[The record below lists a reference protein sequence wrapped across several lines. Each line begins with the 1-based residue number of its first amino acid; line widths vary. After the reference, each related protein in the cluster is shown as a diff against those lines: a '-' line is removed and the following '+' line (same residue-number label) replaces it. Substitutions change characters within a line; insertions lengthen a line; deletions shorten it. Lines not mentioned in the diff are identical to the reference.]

1 MLKKI
6 RSKTEIRN
14 LQLKIEDFS
23 NLICTTFRLKNKNI
37 FTSPEA
43 NRINSTASNSDL
55 DYPIISTTSRI
66 NKPKIQLNTQQNFFN
81 KKNLKII
88 PTSGN
93 IPNILQNSKK
103 ILFTL
108 KKTMKKIKDK
118 KREQFNEFLN
128 QTFVF
133 YDTSKD
139 KLVKTV
145 PKFKPNE
152 TKLLLPEN
160 SKNKNKFKELRFK
173 IHNTIKQNTLPLC
186 NNYITKAHLFNEKL
200 LEYYRSENHINL
212 LKNFKKGFKFNV
224 NIENHPRIKMYTDIG
239 DIEKESES
247 KKVNFKKVFTPE
259 EQKLIMLDTAYYFQ
273 RDNPNIF
280 TNVNIIKKKNLADRI
295 QDEEE
300 EHQVKKILNDFLNKK
315 NRNKLKNS
323 KMDIT
328 YNDMLRGVS
337 DSTVTKINKILSSK
351 EMKNLSSKKIENLDL
366 NDFSP
371 DKTDDNAFSKISKNN
386 KNFDFFNIYK
396 LNLLESNKE
405 AEKLRNIDKEHLDKE
420 NLFKFNIESRLK
432 KCERKINLISKDKSL
447 VKRAKENMYY
457 DKTKDE
463 KNEFNIET
471 KAMAIEKNIEYNS
484 KHRRKMRELSK
495 INRKNILDNKKDGF
509 EEDDNE
515 ENKKKKNNNILSK
528 KKDKKLI
535 NYYINKIKVNYKQQ

>member
-93 IPNILQNSKK
+93 SPNILQNSKK

-118 KREQFNEFLN
+118 KREKFNEFLN

-212 LKNFKKGFKFNV
+212 LKNFKKSFKFNS
-224 NIENHPRIKMYTDIG
+224 NLENHPRVKMYTDIG

-247 KKVNFKKVFTPE
+247 KKVNFKKVFSPE

-273 RDNPNIF
+273 RDNPSIF

-295 QDEEE
+295 QDEDE
-300 EHQVKKILNDFLNKK
+300 EHQIKNILNELLNKK
-315 NRNKLKNS
+315 NRNKLKNFRKGNGYNS
-323 KMDIT
+323 LFRDI
-328 YNDMLRGVS
+328 S
-337 DSTVTKINKILSSK
+337 DSTMAKINKILSSK
-351 EMKNLSSKKIENLDL
+351 EMKNLNAKKIENLDL
-366 NDFSP
+366 NDFSQN
-371 DKTDDNAFSKISKNN
+371 KEDNNGFSKISKNN
-386 KNFDFFNIYK
+386 KNFDFLNIYK

-405 AEKLRNIDKEHLDKE
+405 AEKLRKIDKENLDKE
-420 NLFKFNIESRLK
+420 NLFKFNVENRLK
-432 KCERKINLISKDKSL
+432 KCEREINMISRDKAL
-447 VKRAKENMYY
+447 KKRAKEKIYY
-457 DKTKDE
+457 DRTKDE
-463 KNEFNIET
+463 KNEFNILT
-471 KAMAIEKNIEYNS
+471 KHNLVIEFIEKF
-484 KHRRKMRELSK
+484 RRKLRDFNE
-495 INRKNILDNKKDGF
+495 INKKNILDNKKSVI
-509 EEDDNE
+509 EEDENE
-515 ENKKKKNNNILSK
+515 ENIKKKKKNNNILADNK
-528 KKDKKLI
+528 EKKLI
-535 NYYINKIKVNYKQQ
+535 NHYINKIKINYKQQ

>member
-93 IPNILQNSKK
+93 SPNILQNSKK

-118 KREQFNEFLN
+118 KMEKFNEFLN

-145 PKFKPNE
+145 PKFKPKE

-212 LKNFKKGFKFNV
+212 LKNFKKSFKFNS
-224 NIENHPRIKMYTDIG
+224 NLENHPRVKMYTDIG

-273 RDNPNIF
+273 RDNPSIF

-295 QDEEE
+295 QDEDE
-300 EHQVKKILNDFLNKK
+300 EHQIKNILNELLNKK
-315 NRNKLKNS
+315 NRNKLKNFRKGNGYNS
-323 KMDIT
+323 LFRDI
-328 YNDMLRGVS
+328 S
-337 DSTVTKINKILSSK
+337 DSTMAKINKILSSK
-351 EMKNLSSKKIENLDL
+351 EMKNLNAKKIENLDL

-371 DKTDDNAFSKISKNN
+371 NKEDNNGFSKISKNN

-405 AEKLRNIDKEHLDKE
+405 AEKLRKIDKENLDKE
-420 NLFKFNIESRLK
+420 NLFKFNVENRLK
-432 KCERKINLISKDKSL
+432 KCEREINMISRDKAL
-447 VKRAKENMYY
+447 KKRAKEKIYY
-457 DKTKDE
+457 DRTKDE
-463 KNEFNIET
+463 KNEFNILT
-471 KAMAIEKNIEYNS
+471 KHNLVIEFIEKF
-484 KHRRKMRELSK
+484 RRKLRDFNE
-495 INRKNILDNKKDGF
+495 INKKNILDNKKSVI

-515 ENKKKKNNNILSK
+515 ENGKKKKKNNNILADNK
-528 KKDKKLI
+528 EKKLI
-535 NYYINKIKVNYKQQ
+535 NHYINKIKINYKQQ

>member
-93 IPNILQNSKK
+93 SPNILQNSKK

-118 KREQFNEFLN
+118 KREKFNEFLN

-212 LKNFKKGFKFNV
+212 LKNFKKSFKFNS
-224 NIENHPRIKMYTDIG
+224 NLENHPRVKMYTDIG

-247 KKVNFKKVFTPE
+247 KKVNFKKVFSPE

-273 RDNPNIF
+273 RDNPSIF

-295 QDEEE
+295 QDEDE
-300 EHQVKKILNDFLNKK
+300 EHQIKNILNELLNKK
-315 NRNKLKNS
+315 NRNKLKNFRKGNGYNS
-323 KMDIT
+323 LFRDI
-328 YNDMLRGVS
+328 S
-337 DSTVTKINKILSSK
+337 DSTMAKIKKILSSK
-351 EMKNLSSKKIENLDL
+351 EMKNLNAKKIENLDL

-371 DKTDDNAFSKISKNN
+371 NKEDNNGFSKISKNN

-405 AEKLRNIDKEHLDKE
+405 AEKLRKIDKENLDKE
-420 NLFKFNIESRLK
+420 NLFKFNVENRLK
-432 KCERKINLISKDKSL
+432 KCEREINMISRDKAL
-447 VKRAKENMYY
+447 KKRAKEKIYY
-457 DKTKDE
+457 DRTKDE
-463 KNEFNIET
+463 KNEFNILT
-471 KAMAIEKNIEYNS
+471 KHNLVIEFIEKF
-484 KHRRKMRELSK
+484 RRKLRDFNE
-495 INRKNILDNKKDGF
+495 INKKNILDNKKSVI

-515 ENKKKKNNNILSK
+515 ENGKKKKKNNNILADNK
-528 KKDKKLI
+528 EKKLI
-535 NYYINKIKVNYKQQ
+535 NHYINKIKINYKQQ

>member
-93 IPNILQNSKK
+93 SPNILQNSKK

-212 LKNFKKGFKFNV
+212 LKNFKKSFKFNS
-224 NIENHPRIKMYTDIG
+224 NLENHPRVKMYTDIG

-447 VKRAKENMYY
+447 VKRAKEKMYY

>member
-93 IPNILQNSKK
+93 SPNILQNSKK

-118 KREQFNEFLN
+118 KREKFNEFLN

-212 LKNFKKGFKFNV
+212 LKNFKKSFKFNS
-224 NIENHPRIKMYTDIG
+224 NLENHPRVKMYTDIG

-247 KKVNFKKVFTPE
+247 KKVNFKKVFSPE

-273 RDNPNIF
+273 RDNPSIF

-295 QDEEE
+295 QDEDE
-300 EHQVKKILNDFLNKK
+300 EHQIKNILNELLNKK
-315 NRNKLKNS
+315 NRNKLKNFRKGNGYNS
-323 KMDIT
+323 LFRDI
-328 YNDMLRGVS
+328 S
-337 DSTVTKINKILSSK
+337 DSTMAKINKILSSK
-351 EMKNLSSKKIENLDL
+351 EMKNLNAKKIENLDL

-371 DKTDDNAFSKISKNN
+371 NKEDNNGFSKISKNN

-405 AEKLRNIDKEHLDKE
+405 AEKLRKIDKENLDKE
-420 NLFKFNIESRLK
+420 NLFKFNVENRLK
-432 KCERKINLISKDKSL
+432 KCEREINMISRDKAL
-447 VKRAKENMYY
+447 KKRAKEKIYY
-457 DKTKDE
+457 DRTKDE
-463 KNEFNIET
+463 KNEFNILT
-471 KAMAIEKNIEYNS
+471 KHNLVIEFIEKF
-484 KHRRKMRELSK
+484 RRKLRDFNE
-495 INRKNILDNKKDGF
+495 INKKNILDNKKSVI

-515 ENKKKKNNNILSK
+515 ENGKNKKKNNNILADNK
-528 KKDKKLI
+528 EKKLI
-535 NYYINKIKVNYKQQ
+535 NHYINKIKINYKQQ

>member
-93 IPNILQNSKK
+93 SPNILQNSKK

-212 LKNFKKGFKFNV
+212 LKNFKKSFKFNS
-224 NIENHPRIKMYTDIG
+224 NLENHPRVKMYTDIG

-247 KKVNFKKVFTPE
+247 KKVNFKKVFSPE

-273 RDNPNIF
+273 RDNPSIF

-295 QDEEE
+295 QDEDE
-300 EHQVKKILNDFLNKK
+300 EHQIKNILNELLNKK
-315 NRNKLKNS
+315 NRNKLKNFRKGNGYNS
-323 KMDIT
+323 LFRDI
-328 YNDMLRGVS
+328 S
-337 DSTVTKINKILSSK
+337 DSTIAKINKILSSK
-351 EMKNLSSKKIENLDL
+351 EMKKLNAKKIENLDL

-371 DKTDDNAFSKISKNN
+371 NKEDNNGFSKISKNN

-405 AEKLRNIDKEHLDKE
+405 AEKLRKIDKENLDKE
-420 NLFKFNIESRLK
+420 NLFKFNVENRLK
-432 KCERKINLISKDKSL
+432 KCEREINMISRDKAL
-447 VKRAKENMYY
+447 KKRAKEKIYY
-457 DKTKDE
+457 DRTKDE
-463 KNEFNIET
+463 KNEFNILT
-471 KAMAIEKNIEYNS
+471 KHNLVIEFIEKF
-484 KHRRKMRELSK
+484 RRKLRDFNE
-495 INRKNILDNKKDGF
+495 INKKNILDNKKSVI

-515 ENKKKKNNNILSK
+515 ENGKKKKKNNNILADNK
-528 KKDKKLI
+528 EKKLI
-535 NYYINKIKVNYKQQ
+535 NHYINKIKINYKQQ

>member
-93 IPNILQNSKK
+93 SPNILQNSKK

-118 KREQFNEFLN
+118 KMEKFNEFLN

-212 LKNFKKGFKFNV
+212 LKNFKKSFKFNS
-224 NIENHPRIKMYTDIG
+224 NLENHPRVKMYTDIG

-273 RDNPNIF
+273 RDNPSIF

-295 QDEEE
+295 QDEDE
-300 EHQVKKILNDFLNKK
+300 EHQIKNILNELLNKK
-315 NRNKLKNS
+315 NRNKLKNFRKGNGYNS
-323 KMDIT
+323 LFRDI
-328 YNDMLRGVS
+328 S
-337 DSTVTKINKILSSK
+337 DSTMAKINKILSSK
-351 EMKNLSSKKIENLDL
+351 EMKNLNAKKIENLDL

-371 DKTDDNAFSKISKNN
+371 NKEDNNGFSKISKNN

-405 AEKLRNIDKEHLDKE
+405 AEILRKIDKENLDKE
-420 NLFKFNIESRLK
+420 NLFKFNVENRLK
-432 KCERKINLISKDKSL
+432 KCEREINMISRDKAL
-447 VKRAKENMYY
+447 KKRAKEKIYY
-457 DKTKDE
+457 DRTKDE
-463 KNEFNIET
+463 KNEFNILT
-471 KAMAIEKNIEYNS
+471 KHNLVIEFIEKF
-484 KHRRKMRELSK
+484 RRKLRDFNE
-495 INRKNILDNKKDGF
+495 INKKNILDNKKSVI

-515 ENKKKKNNNILSK
+515 ENGKKKKKNNNILADNK
-528 KKDKKLI
+528 EKKLI
-535 NYYINKIKVNYKQQ
+535 NHYINKIKINYKQQ

>member
-93 IPNILQNSKK
+93 CPNILQNSKK

-108 KKTMKKIKDK
+108 QKTMKKIKDK

-145 PKFKPNE
+145 PKFKPKE

-212 LKNFKKGFKFNV
+212 LKNFKKSFKFNS
-224 NIENHPRIKMYTDIG
+224 NLENHPRVKMYTDIG

-247 KKVNFKKVFTPE
+247 KKVNFKKVFSPE

-273 RDNPNIF
+273 RDNPSIF

-295 QDEEE
+295 QDEDE
-300 EHQVKKILNDFLNKK
+300 EHQIKNILNELLNKK
-315 NRNKLKNS
+315 NRNKLKNFRKGNGYNS
-323 KMDIT
+323 LFRDI
-328 YNDMLRGVS
+328 S
-337 DSTVTKINKILSSK
+337 DSIMAKINKILSSK
-351 EMKNLSSKKIENLDL
+351 EMKNLNAKKIENLDL

-371 DKTDDNAFSKISKNN
+371 NKEDNNGFSKISKNN

-405 AEKLRNIDKEHLDKE
+405 AEKLRKIDKENLDKE
-420 NLFKFNIESRLK
+420 NLFKFNVENRLK
-432 KCERKINLISKDKSL
+432 KCEREINMISRDKAL
-447 VKRAKENMYY
+447 KKRAKEKIYY
-457 DKTKDE
+457 DRTKDE
-463 KNEFNIET
+463 KNEFNILT
-471 KAMAIEKNIEYNS
+471 KHNLVIEFIEKF
-484 KHRRKMRELSK
+484 RRKLRDFNE
-495 INRKNILDNKKDGF
+495 INKKNILDNKKSVI
-509 EEDDNE
+509 EEDENE
-515 ENKKKKNNNILSK
+515 ENIKKKKKNNNILADNK
-528 KKDKKLI
+528 EKKLI
-535 NYYINKIKVNYKQQ
+535 NHYINKIKINYKQQ

>member
-93 IPNILQNSKK
+93 SPNILQNSKK

-118 KREQFNEFLN
+118 KREKFNEFLN

-200 LEYYRSENHINL
+200 LEYYRSENHIKL
-212 LKNFKKGFKFNV
+212 LKNFKKSFKFNS
-224 NIENHPRIKMYTDIG
+224 NLENHPRVKMYTDIG

-273 RDNPNIF
+273 RDNPSIF

-295 QDEEE
+295 QDEDE
-300 EHQVKKILNDFLNKK
+300 EHQIKNILNELLNKK
-315 NRNKLKNS
+315 NRNKLKNFRKGNGYNS
-323 KMDIT
+323 LFRDI
-328 YNDMLRGVS
+328 S
-337 DSTVTKINKILSSK
+337 DSTMAKINKILSSK
-351 EMKNLSSKKIENLDL
+351 EMKNLNAKKIENLDL

-371 DKTDDNAFSKISKNN
+371 NKEDNNGFSKISKNS
-386 KNFDFFNIYK
+386 KNFDFLNIYK

-405 AEKLRNIDKEHLDKE
+405 AEKLRKIDKENLDKE
-420 NLFKFNIESRLK
+420 NLFKFNVENRLK
-432 KCERKINLISKDKSL
+432 KCEREINMISRDKAL
-447 VKRAKENMYY
+447 KKRAKEKIYY
-457 DKTKDE
+457 DRPKDE
-463 KNEFNIET
+463 KNEFNILT
-471 KAMAIEKNIEYNS
+471 KHNLVIEFIEKF
-484 KHRRKMRELSK
+484 RRKLRDFNE
-495 INRKNILDNKKDGF
+495 INKKNILDNKKSVI
-509 EEDDNE
+509 EEDENE
-515 ENKKKKNNNILSK
+515 ENGKKKKKNNNILADNK
-528 KKDKKLI
+528 EKKLI
-535 NYYINKIKVNYKQQ
+535 NHYINKIKINYKQQ

>member
-6 RSKTEIRN
+6 RSKTELKN
-14 LQLKIEDFS
+14 LKLKIDDFS
-23 NLICTTFRLKNKNI
+23 NLICNTFRLKNKNI
-37 FTSPEA
+37 FTSSEA
-43 NRINSTASNSDL
+43 NKINSTASNSNL
-55 DYPIISTTSRI
+55 LYPIISSTPRI
-66 NKPKIQLNTQQNFFN
+66 NKPKIQLNTQENFYN
-81 KKNLKII
+81 TKKLKIF
-88 PTSGN
+88 PSTESSS
-93 IPNILQNSKK
+93 NILHNSKK
-103 ILFTL
+103 ILFTV
-108 KKTMKKIKDK
+108 KKTMQKIKDK
-118 KREQFNEFLN
+118 KRKKFEEFLN

-133 YDTSKD
+133 YEINKN
-139 KLVKTV
+139 KFHKTL
-145 PKFKPNE
+145 PKFKPKE
-152 TKLLLPEN
+152 TKLLLQEN

-212 LKNFKKGFKFNV
+212 LKNFKKGFKFNM

-323 KMDIT
+323 KMDIS

>member
-43 NRINSTASNSDL
+43 NRINSTASNSGL

-93 IPNILQNSKK
+93 SPNILQNSKK

-145 PKFKPNE
+145 PKFKPKE

-212 LKNFKKGFKFNV
+212 LKNFKKSFKFNS
-224 NIENHPRIKMYTDIG
+224 NLENHPRVKMYTDIG

-247 KKVNFKKVFTPE
+247 KKVNFKKVFSPE

-273 RDNPNIF
+273 RDNPSIF

-295 QDEEE
+295 QDEDE
-300 EHQVKKILNDFLNKK
+300 EHQIKNILNELLNKK
-315 NRNKLKNS
+315 NRNKLKNFRKGNGYNS
-323 KMDIT
+323 LFRDI
-328 YNDMLRGVS
+328 S
-337 DSTVTKINKILSSK
+337 DSTMAKINKILSSK
-351 EMKNLSSKKIENLDL
+351 EMKNLNAKKIENLDL

-371 DKTDDNAFSKISKNN
+371 NKEDNNGFSKISKNN
-386 KNFDFFNIYK
+386 KNFDFLNIYK

-405 AEKLRNIDKEHLDKE
+405 AEKLRKIDKENLDKE
-420 NLFKFNIESRLK
+420 NLFKFNVENRLK
-432 KCERKINLISKDKSL
+432 KCEREINMISRDKAL
-447 VKRAKENMYY
+447 KKRAKEKIYY
-457 DKTKDE
+457 DRTKDE
-463 KNEFNIET
+463 KNEFNILT
-471 KAMAIEKNIEYNS
+471 KHNLVIEFIEKF
-484 KHRRKMRELSK
+484 RRKLRDFNE
-495 INRKNILDNKKDGF
+495 INKKNILDNKKSVI

-515 ENKKKKNNNILSK
+515 ENGKKKKKNNNILADNK
-528 KKDKKLI
+528 EKKLI
-535 NYYINKIKVNYKQQ
+535 NHYINKIKINYKQQ

>member
-43 NRINSTASNSDL
+43 NKINSTASNSDL

-93 IPNILQNSKK
+93 SPNILQNSKK

-212 LKNFKKGFKFNV
+212 LKNFKKSFKFNS
-224 NIENHPRIKMYTDIG
+224 NLENHPRVKMYTDIG

-247 KKVNFKKVFTPE
+247 KKVNFKKVFSPE

-273 RDNPNIF
+273 RDNPSIF

-295 QDEEE
+295 QDEDE
-300 EHQVKKILNDFLNKK
+300 EHQIKNILNELLNKK
-315 NRNKLKNS
+315 NRNKLKNFRKGNGYNS
-323 KMDIT
+323 LFRDI
-328 YNDMLRGVS
+328 S
-337 DSTVTKINKILSSK
+337 DSTMAKINKILSSK
-351 EMKNLSSKKIENLDL
+351 EMKNLNAKKIENLDL

-371 DKTDDNAFSKISKNN
+371 NKEDNNGFSKISKNN
-386 KNFDFFNIYK
+386 KNFDFLNIYK

-405 AEKLRNIDKEHLDKE
+405 AEKLRKIDKENLDKE
-420 NLFKFNIESRLK
+420 NLFKFNVENRLK
-432 KCERKINLISKDKSL
+432 KCEREINMISRDKAL
-447 VKRAKENMYY
+447 KKRAKEKIYY
-457 DKTKDE
+457 DRTKDE
-463 KNEFNIET
+463 KNEFNILT
-471 KAMAIEKNIEYNS
+471 KHNLVIEFIEKF
-484 KHRRKMRELSK
+484 RRKLRDFNE
-495 INRKNILDNKKDGF
+495 INKKNILDNKKSVI
-509 EEDDNE
+509 EEDENE
-515 ENKKKKNNNILSK
+515 ENGKKKKKNNNILADNK
-528 KKDKKLI
+528 EKKLI
-535 NYYINKIKVNYKQQ
+535 NHYINKIKINYKQQ

>member
-43 NRINSTASNSDL
+43 NKINSTASNSDL

-93 IPNILQNSKK
+93 SPNILQNSKK

-212 LKNFKKGFKFNV
+212 LKNFKKSFKFNS
-224 NIENHPRIKMYTDIG
+224 NLENHPRVKMYTDIG

-247 KKVNFKKVFTPE
+247 KKVNFKKVFSPE

-273 RDNPNIF
+273 RDNPSIF

-295 QDEEE
+295 QDEDE
-300 EHQVKKILNDFLNKK
+300 EHQIKNILNELLNKK
-315 NRNKLKNS
+315 NRNKLKNFRKGNGYNS
-323 KMDIT
+323 LFRDI
-328 YNDMLRGVS
+328 S
-337 DSTVTKINKILSSK
+337 DSTMAKINKILSSK
-351 EMKNLSSKKIENLDL
+351 EMKNLNAKKIENLDL

-371 DKTDDNAFSKISKNN
+371 NKEDNNGFSKISKNN
-386 KNFDFFNIYK
+386 KNFDFLNIYK

-405 AEKLRNIDKEHLDKE
+405 AEKLRKIDKENLDKE
-420 NLFKFNIESRLK
+420 NLFKFNVENRLK
-432 KCERKINLISKDKSL
+432 KCEREINMISRDKAL
-447 VKRAKENMYY
+447 KKRAKEKIYY
-457 DKTKDE
+457 DRTKDE
-463 KNEFNIET
+463 KNEFNILT
-471 KAMAIEKNIEYNS
+471 KHNLVIEFIEKF
-484 KHRRKMRELSK
+484 RRKLRDFNE
-495 INRKNILDNKKDGF
+495 INKKNILDNKKSVI

-515 ENKKKKNNNILSK
+515 ENGKKKKKNNNILADNK
-528 KKDKKLI
+528 EKKLI
-535 NYYINKIKVNYKQQ
+535 NHYINKIKINYKQQ

>member
-93 IPNILQNSKK
+93 SPNILQNSKK

-118 KREQFNEFLN
+118 KREKFNEFLN

-212 LKNFKKGFKFNV
+212 LKNFKKSFKFNS
-224 NIENHPRIKMYTDIG
+224 NLENHPRVKMYTDIG

-247 KKVNFKKVFTPE
+247 KKVNFKKVFSPE

-273 RDNPNIF
+273 RDNPSIF

-295 QDEEE
+295 QDEDE
-300 EHQVKKILNDFLNKK
+300 EHQIKNILNELLNKK
-315 NRNKLKNS
+315 NRNKLKNFRKGNGYNS
-323 KMDIT
+323 LFRDI
-328 YNDMLRGVS
+328 S
-337 DSTVTKINKILSSK
+337 DSTMAKINKILSSK
-351 EMKNLSSKKIENLDL
+351 EMKNLNAKKIENLDL

-371 DKTDDNAFSKISKNN
+371 NKEDNNGFSKISKNN

-405 AEKLRNIDKEHLDKE
+405 AEKLRKIDKENLDKE
-420 NLFKFNIESRLK
+420 NLFKFNVENRLK
-432 KCERKINLISKDKSL
+432 KCEREINMISRDKAL
-447 VKRAKENMYY
+447 KKRAKEKIYY
-457 DKTKDE
+457 DRTKDE
-463 KNEFNIET
+463 KNGFNILT
-471 KAMAIEKNIEYNS
+471 KHNLVIEFIEKF
-484 KHRRKMRELSK
+484 RRKLRDFNE
-495 INRKNILDNKKDGF
+495 INKKNILDNKKSVI

-515 ENKKKKNNNILSK
+515 ENGKKKKKNNNILADNK
-528 KKDKKLI
+528 EKKLI
-535 NYYINKIKVNYKQQ
+535 NHYINKIKINYKQQ

>member
-93 IPNILQNSKK
+93 SPNILQNSKK

-212 LKNFKKGFKFNV
+212 LKNFKKSFKFNS
-224 NIENHPRIKMYTDIG
+224 NLENHPRVKMYTDIG

-247 KKVNFKKVFTPE
+247 KKVNFKKVFSPE

-273 RDNPNIF
+273 RDNPSIF

-295 QDEEE
+295 QDEDE
-300 EHQVKKILNDFLNKK
+300 EHQIKNILNELLNKK
-315 NRNKLKNS
+315 NRNKLKNFRKGNGYNS
-323 KMDIT
+323 LFRDI
-328 YNDMLRGVS
+328 S
-337 DSTVTKINKILSSK
+337 DSTMAKINKILSSK
-351 EMKNLSSKKIENLDL
+351 EMKNLNAKKIENLDL

-371 DKTDDNAFSKISKNN
+371 NKEDNNGFSKISKNS
-386 KNFDFFNIYK
+386 KNFDFLNIYK

-405 AEKLRNIDKEHLDKE
+405 AEKLRKIDKENLDKE
-420 NLFKFNIESRLK
+420 NLFKFNVENRLK
-432 KCERKINLISKDKSL
+432 KCEREINMISRDKAL
-447 VKRAKENMYY
+447 KKRAKEKIYY
-457 DKTKDE
+457 DRTKDE
-463 KNEFNIET
+463 KNEFNILT
-471 KAMAIEKNIEYNS
+471 KHNLVIEFIEKF
-484 KHRRKMRELSK
+484 RRKLRDFNE
-495 INRKNILDNKKDGF
+495 INKKNILDNKKSVI

-515 ENKKKKNNNILSK
+515 ENGKKKKKNNNILADNK
-528 KKDKKLI
+528 EKKLI
-535 NYYINKIKVNYKQQ
+535 NHYINKIKINYKQQ

>member
-93 IPNILQNSKK
+93 SPNILQNSKK

-145 PKFKPNE
+145 PKFKPKE

-212 LKNFKKGFKFNV
+212 LKNFKKSFKFNS
-224 NIENHPRIKMYTDIG
+224 NLENHPRVKMYTDIG

-247 KKVNFKKVFTPE
+247 KKVNFKKVFSPE

-273 RDNPNIF
+273 RDNPSIF

-295 QDEEE
+295 QDEDE
-300 EHQVKKILNDFLNKK
+300 EHQIKNILNELLNKK
-315 NRNKLKNS
+315 NRNKLKNFRKGNGYNS
-323 KMDIT
+323 LFRDI
-328 YNDMLRGVS
+328 S
-337 DSTVTKINKILSSK
+337 DSTMAKINKILSSK
-351 EMKNLSSKKIENLDL
+351 EMKNLNAKKIENLDL

-371 DKTDDNAFSKISKNN
+371 NKEDNNGFSKISKNN
-386 KNFDFFNIYK
+386 KNFDFLNIYK

-405 AEKLRNIDKEHLDKE
+405 AEKLRKIDKENLDKE
-420 NLFKFNIESRLK
+420 NLFKFNVENRLK
-432 KCERKINLISKDKSL
+432 KCEREINMISRDKAL
-447 VKRAKENMYY
+447 KKRAKEKIYY
-457 DKTKDE
+457 DRTKDE
-463 KNEFNIET
+463 KNEFNILT
-471 KAMAIEKNIEYNS
+471 KHNLVIEFIEKF
-484 KHRRKMRELSK
+484 RRKLRDFNE
-495 INRKNILDNKKDGF
+495 INKKNILDNKKSVI
-509 EEDDNE
+509 EEDENE
-515 ENKKKKNNNILSK
+515 EIGKKKKKNNNILADNK
-528 KKDKKLI
+528 EKKLI
-535 NYYINKIKVNYKQQ
+535 NHYINKIKINYKQQ

>member
-93 IPNILQNSKK
+93 SPNILQNSKK

-118 KREQFNEFLN
+118 KREKFNEFLN

-173 IHNTIKQNTLPLC
+173 IHNTIKQNILPLC

-212 LKNFKKGFKFNV
+212 LKNFKKSFKFNS
-224 NIENHPRIKMYTDIG
+224 NLENHPRVKMYTDIG

-247 KKVNFKKVFTPE
+247 KKVNFKKVFSPE

-273 RDNPNIF
+273 RDNPSIF

-295 QDEEE
+295 QDEDE
-300 EHQVKKILNDFLNKK
+300 EHQIKNILNELLNKK
-315 NRNKLKNS
+315 NRNKLKNFR
-323 KMDIT
+323 KGNG
-328 YNDMLRGVS
+328 YNSLFRGIS
-337 DSTVTKINKILSSK
+337 DSTMAKINKILSSK
-351 EMKNLSSKKIENLDL
+351 EMKNLNAKKIENLDL

-371 DKTDDNAFSKISKNN
+371 NKEDNNGFSKISKNN

-405 AEKLRNIDKEHLDKE
+405 AEKLRKIDKENLDKE
-420 NLFKFNIESRLK
+420 NLFKFNVENRLK
-432 KCERKINLISKDKSL
+432 KCEREINMISRDKAL
-447 VKRAKENMYY
+447 KKRAKEKIYY
-457 DKTKDE
+457 DRTKDE
-463 KNEFNIET
+463 KNEFNILT
-471 KAMAIEKNIEYNS
+471 KHNLVIEFIEKF
-484 KHRRKMRELSK
+484 RRKLRDFNE
-495 INRKNILDNKKDGF
+495 INKKNILDNKKSVI
-509 EEDDNE
+509 EEDENE
-515 ENKKKKNNNILSK
+515 ENIKKKKKNNNILADNK
-528 KKDKKLI
+528 EKKLI
-535 NYYINKIKVNYKQQ
+535 NHYINKIKINYKQQ

>member
-93 IPNILQNSKK
+93 SPNILQNSKK

-118 KREQFNEFLN
+118 KREKFNEFLN

-212 LKNFKKGFKFNV
+212 LKNFKKSFKFNS
-224 NIENHPRIKMYTDIG
+224 NLENHPRVKMYTDIG

-247 KKVNFKKVFTPE
+247 KKVNFKKVFSPE

-273 RDNPNIF
+273 RDNPSIF

-295 QDEEE
+295 QDEDE
-300 EHQVKKILNDFLNKK
+300 EHQIKNILNELLNKK
-315 NRNKLKNS
+315 NRNKLKNFRKGNGYNS
-323 KMDIT
+323 LFRDI
-328 YNDMLRGVS
+328 S
-337 DSTVTKINKILSSK
+337 DSTMAKINKILSSK
-351 EMKNLSSKKIENLDL
+351 EMKNLNAKKIENLDL

-371 DKTDDNAFSKISKNN
+371 NKEDNNGFSKISKNN
-386 KNFDFFNIYK
+386 KNFDFLNIYK

-405 AEKLRNIDKEHLDKE
+405 AEKLRKIDKENLDKE
-420 NLFKFNIESRLK
+420 NLFKFNVENRLK
-432 KCERKINLISKDKSL
+432 KCEREINMISRDKAL
-447 VKRAKENMYY
+447 KKRAKEKIYY
-457 DKTKDE
+457 DRTKDE
-463 KNEFNIET
+463 KNEFNILT
-471 KAMAIEKNIEYNS
+471 KHNLVIEFIEKF
-484 KHRRKMRELSK
+484 RRKLRDFNE
-495 INRKNILDNKKDGF
+495 INKKNILDNKKSVI

-515 ENKKKKNNNILSK
+515 ENGKKKKKNNNILADNK
-528 KKDKKLI
+528 EKKLI
-535 NYYINKIKVNYKQQ
+535 NHYINKIKINYKQQ

>member
-43 NRINSTASNSDL
+43 NKINSTASNSDL

-93 IPNILQNSKK
+93 SPNILQNSKK

-212 LKNFKKGFKFNV
+212 LKNFKKSFKFNS
-224 NIENHPRIKMYTDIG
+224 NLENHPRVKMYTDIG

-247 KKVNFKKVFTPE
+247 KKVNFKKVFSPE

-273 RDNPNIF
+273 RDNPSIF

-295 QDEEE
+295 QDEDE
-300 EHQVKKILNDFLNKK
+300 EHQIKNILNELLNKK
-315 NRNKLKNS
+315 NRNKLKNFRKGNGYNS
-323 KMDIT
+323 LFRDI
-328 YNDMLRGVS
+328 S
-337 DSTVTKINKILSSK
+337 DSTIAKINKILSSK
-351 EMKNLSSKKIENLDL
+351 EMKNLNAKKIENLDL

-371 DKTDDNAFSKISKNN
+371 NKEDNNGFSKISKNN
-386 KNFDFFNIYK
+386 KNFDFLNIYK

-405 AEKLRNIDKEHLDKE
+405 AEKLRKIDKENLDKE
-420 NLFKFNIESRLK
+420 NLFKFNVENRLK
-432 KCERKINLISKDKSL
+432 KCEREINMISRDKAL
-447 VKRAKENMYY
+447 KKRAKEKIYY
-457 DKTKDE
+457 DRTKDE
-463 KNEFNIET
+463 KNEFNILT
-471 KAMAIEKNIEYNS
+471 KHNLVIEFIEKF
-484 KHRRKMRELSK
+484 RRKLRDFNE
-495 INRKNILDNKKDGF
+495 INKKNILDNKKSVI
-509 EEDDNE
+509 EEDENE
-515 ENKKKKNNNILSK
+515 ENIKKKKKNNNILADNK
-528 KKDKKLI
+528 EKKLI
-535 NYYINKIKVNYKQQ
+535 NHYINKIKINYKQQ

>member
-93 IPNILQNSKK
+93 SPNILQNSKK

-118 KREQFNEFLN
+118 KREKFNEFLN

-212 LKNFKKGFKFNV
+212 LKNFKKSFKFNS
-224 NIENHPRIKMYTDIG
+224 NLENHPRVKMYTDIG

-247 KKVNFKKVFTPE
+247 KKVNFKKVFSPE

-273 RDNPNIF
+273 RDNPSIF

-295 QDEEE
+295 QDEDE
-300 EHQVKKILNDFLNKK
+300 EHQIKNILNELLNKK
-315 NRNKLKNS
+315 NRNKLKNFRKGNGYNS
-323 KMDIT
+323 LFRDI
-328 YNDMLRGVS
+328 S
-337 DSTVTKINKILSSK
+337 DSTMAKINKILSSK
-351 EMKNLSSKKIENLDL
+351 EMKNLNAKKIENLDL

-371 DKTDDNAFSKISKNN
+371 NKEDNNGFSKISKNN

-405 AEKLRNIDKEHLDKE
+405 AEKLRKIDKENLDKE
-420 NLFKFNIESRLK
+420 NLFKFNVENRLK
-432 KCERKINLISKDKSL
+432 KCEREINMISRDKAL
-447 VKRAKENMYY
+447 KKRAKEKIYY
-457 DKTKDE
+457 DRTKDE
-463 KNEFNIET
+463 KNEFNILT
-471 KAMAIEKNIEYNS
+471 KHNLVIEFIEKF
-484 KHRRKMRELSK
+484 RRKLRDFNE
-495 INRKNILDNKKDGF
+495 INKKNILDNKKSVI
-509 EEDDNE
+509 EEDENE
-515 ENKKKKNNNILSK
+515 ENIKKKKKNNNILADNK
-528 KKDKKLI
+528 EKKLI
-535 NYYINKIKVNYKQQ
+535 NHYINKIKINYKQQ

>member
-1 MLKKI
+1 
-6 RSKTEIRN
+6 
-14 LQLKIEDFS
+14 
-23 NLICTTFRLKNKNI
+23 
-37 FTSPEA
+37 
-43 NRINSTASNSDL
+43 
-55 DYPIISTTSRI
+55 
-66 NKPKIQLNTQQNFFN
+66 
-81 KKNLKII
+81 
-88 PTSGN
+88 
-93 IPNILQNSKK
+93 
-103 ILFTL
+103 
-108 KKTMKKIKDK
+108 MKKIKDK

-212 LKNFKKGFKFNV
+212 LKNFKKSFKFNS
-224 NIENHPRIKMYTDIG
+224 NLENHPRVKMYTDIG

-247 KKVNFKKVFTPE
+247 KKVNFKKVFSPE

-273 RDNPNIF
+273 RDNPSIF

-295 QDEEE
+295 QDEDE
-300 EHQVKKILNDFLNKK
+300 EHQIKNILNELLNKK
-315 NRNKLKNS
+315 NRNKLKNFRKGNGYNS
-323 KMDIT
+323 LFRDI
-328 YNDMLRGVS
+328 S
-337 DSTVTKINKILSSK
+337 DSTMAKINKILSSK
-351 EMKNLSSKKIENLDL
+351 EMKNLNAKKIENLDL

-371 DKTDDNAFSKISKNN
+371 NKEDNNGFSKISKNN

-405 AEKLRNIDKEHLDKE
+405 AEKLRKIDKENLDKE
-420 NLFKFNIESRLK
+420 NLFKFNVENRLK
-432 KCERKINLISKDKSL
+432 KCEREINMISRDKAL
-447 VKRAKENMYY
+447 KKRAKEKIYY
-457 DKTKDE
+457 DRTKDE
-463 KNEFNIET
+463 KNEFNILT
-471 KAMAIEKNIEYNS
+471 KHNLVIEFIEKF
-484 KHRRKMRELSK
+484 RRKLRDFNE
-495 INRKNILDNKKDGF
+495 INKKNILDNKKSVI

-515 ENKKKKNNNILSK
+515 ENGKKKKKNNNILADNK
-528 KKDKKLI
+528 EKKLI
-535 NYYINKIKVNYKQQ
+535 NHYINKIKINYKQQ

>member
-93 IPNILQNSKK
+93 SPNILQNSKK

-118 KREQFNEFLN
+118 KMEKFNEFLN

-212 LKNFKKGFKFNV
+212 LKNFKKSFKFNS
-224 NIENHPRIKMYTDIG
+224 NLENHPRVKMYTDIG

-273 RDNPNIF
+273 RDNPSIF

-295 QDEEE
+295 QDEDE
-300 EHQVKKILNDFLNKK
+300 EHQIKNILNELLNKK
-315 NRNKLKNS
+315 NRNKLKNFRKGNGYNS
-323 KMDIT
+323 LFRDI
-328 YNDMLRGVS
+328 S
-337 DSTVTKINKILSSK
+337 DSTMAKINKILSSK
-351 EMKNLSSKKIENLDL
+351 EMKNLNAKKIENLDL

-371 DKTDDNAFSKISKNN
+371 NKEDNNGFSKISKNN
-386 KNFDFFNIYK
+386 KNFDFLNIYK

-405 AEKLRNIDKEHLDKE
+405 AEKLRKMDKENLDKE
-420 NLFKFNIESRLK
+420 NLFKFNVENRLK
-432 KCERKINLISKDKSL
+432 KCEREINMISRDKAL
-447 VKRAKENMYY
+447 KKRAKEKIYY
-457 DKTKDE
+457 DRTKDE
-463 KNEFNIET
+463 KNEFNILT
-471 KAMAIEKNIEYNS
+471 KHNLVIEFIEKF
-484 KHRRKMRELSK
+484 RRKLRDFNE
-495 INRKNILDNKKDGF
+495 INKKNILDNKKSVI

-515 ENKKKKNNNILSK
+515 ENGKKKKNNNILADNK
-528 KKDKKLI
+528 EKKLI
-535 NYYINKIKVNYKQQ
+535 NHYINKIKINYKQQ

>member
-93 IPNILQNSKK
+93 SPNILQNSKK

-118 KREQFNEFLN
+118 KREKFNEFLN

-212 LKNFKKGFKFNV
+212 LKNFKKSFKFNS
-224 NIENHPRIKMYTDIG
+224 NLENHPRVKMYTDIG

-247 KKVNFKKVFTPE
+247 KKVNFKKVFSPE

-273 RDNPNIF
+273 RDNPSIF

-295 QDEEE
+295 QDEDE
-300 EHQVKKILNDFLNKK
+300 EHQIKNILNELLNKK
-315 NRNKLKNS
+315 NRNKLKNFRKGNGYNS
-323 KMDIT
+323 LFRDI
-328 YNDMLRGVS
+328 S
-337 DSTVTKINKILSSK
+337 DSTMAKINKILSSK
-351 EMKNLSSKKIENLDL
+351 EMKNLNAKKIENLDL

-371 DKTDDNAFSKISKNN
+371 NKEDNNGFSKISKNS
-386 KNFDFFNIYK
+386 KNFDFLNIYK

-405 AEKLRNIDKEHLDKE
+405 AEKLRKIDKENLDKE
-420 NLFKFNIESRLK
+420 NLFKFNVENRLK
-432 KCERKINLISKDKSL
+432 KCEREINMISRDKAL
-447 VKRAKENMYY
+447 KKRAKEKIYY
-457 DKTKDE
+457 DRTKDE
-463 KNEFNIET
+463 KNEFNILT
-471 KAMAIEKNIEYNS
+471 KHNLVIEFIEKF
-484 KHRRKMRELSK
+484 RRKLRDFNE
-495 INRKNILDNKKDGF
+495 INKKNILDNKKSVI

-515 ENKKKKNNNILSK
+515 ENGKKKKKNNNILADNK
-528 KKDKKLI
+528 EKKLI
-535 NYYINKIKVNYKQQ
+535 NHYINKIKINYKQQ

>member
-88 PTSGN
+88 PISGN
-93 IPNILQNSKK
+93 SPNILQNSKK

-139 KLVKTV
+139 KLVKTF

-212 LKNFKKGFKFNV
+212 LKNFKKSFKFNS
-224 NIENHPRIKMYTDIG
+224 NLENHPRVKMYTDIG

-273 RDNPNIF
+273 RDNPSIF

-295 QDEEE
+295 QDEDE
-300 EHQVKKILNDFLNKK
+300 EHQIKNILNELLNKK
-315 NRNKLKNS
+315 NRNKLKNFRKGNGYNS
-323 KMDIT
+323 LFRDI
-328 YNDMLRGVS
+328 S
-337 DSTVTKINKILSSK
+337 DSTMAKINKILSSK
-351 EMKNLSSKKIENLDL
+351 EMKNLNAKKIEILDL

-371 DKTDDNAFSKISKNN
+371 NKEDNNGFSKISKNN

-405 AEKLRNIDKEHLDKE
+405 AEKLRKIDKENLDKE
-420 NLFKFNIESRLK
+420 NLFKFNVENRLK
-432 KCERKINLISKDKSL
+432 KCEREINMISRDKAL
-447 VKRAKENMYY
+447 KKRAKEKIYY
-457 DKTKDE
+457 DRTKDE
-463 KNEFNIET
+463 KNEFNILT
-471 KAMAIEKNIEYNS
+471 KHNLVIEFIEKF
-484 KHRRKMRELSK
+484 RRKLRDFNE
-495 INRKNILDNKKDGF
+495 INKKNNLDNKKSVI
-509 EEDDNE
+509 EEDENE
-515 ENKKKKNNNILSK
+515 ENIKKKKKNNNILADNK
-528 KKDKKLI
+528 EKKLI
-535 NYYINKIKVNYKQQ
+535 NHYINKIKINYKQQ